1 VIGIKKEAPVSPVW
15 GLVKGI
21 DLSSGRLNGKG
32 GIIKMRKLD
41 ICSQRKKKWK
51 TD

>member
-1 VIGIKKEAPVSPVW
+1 VIGIKKEAPVK

-32 GIIKMRKLD
+32 GILKMRKLD
-41 ICSQRKKKWK
+41 VC
-51 TD
+51 